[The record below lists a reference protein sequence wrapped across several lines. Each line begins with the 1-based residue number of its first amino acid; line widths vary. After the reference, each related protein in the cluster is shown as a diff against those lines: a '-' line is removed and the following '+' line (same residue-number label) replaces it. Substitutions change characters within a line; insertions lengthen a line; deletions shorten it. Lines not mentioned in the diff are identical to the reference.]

1 VTSAKTLACASGS
14 GEHEIM
20 NAALDSPD
28 PHLRSQ
34 SLAFSRHVFDVE
46 HEVGS
51 PVFFVP
57 DRVGAVVRSR

>member
-1 VTSAKTLACASGS
+1 
-14 GEHEIM
+14 M

-28 PHLRSQ
+28 RHLPPE
-34 SLAFSRHVFDVE
+34 SLAFPLHVFDVE

-51 PVFFVP
+51 PIFFVP